1 MMPSIKGWLERQFV
15 VTTCFL
21 EKYQHVWLKLYLSMA
36 GWKPKSLLSCFAIIV
51 LAGVAVDLSF
61 ADVTNLSVTPRL
73 ALRGTYDDNILFS
86 EKEKDK
92 IDSSIVTVSPSLEL
106 DYKTLLSSVSLMG
119 DWDIKRY
126 LDESDFD
133 RTDQNY
139 RLRANHNIE
148 NRLDAGAD
156 FRFYR
161 DTTLNTYLQETGRVV
176 DLVERDYLYAGG
188 HIAYDVTL
196 LSGISAGY
204 RYQNASYDND
214 TYPDY
219 DNHRAN
225 IYYYHRLKSQ
235 VDKLSIGPSY
245 YHREN
250 DYNKVD
256 SYTLDLGWDREWS
269 RTLNTALAVG
279 ARYSDISRN
288 NGTNDDSWGVKA
300 NFDMKFKGEV
310 STTIIE
316 YYHDIRTTTNGD
328 DVNVDNFLV
337 TYNRLLTERFGVGIN
352 GRIVFSYKL
361 FDQQADIDDS
371 RYYRIEPHLFYRLT
385 QRLRMSLYYRYQNSV
400 EFQNEDEDDITR
412 ERNVVWLRVSYG
424 MPFFL

>member
-1 MMPSIKGWLERQFV
+1 MVPSTEGWLQWQV
-15 VTTCFL
+15 VVKKYFL
-21 EKYQHVWLKLYLSMA
+21 QRYQGVCQRLHLSMD
-36 GWKPKSLLSCFAIIV
+36 GGKPKFFLYCFVII
-51 LAGVAVDLSF
+51 LFTGGAVDWSF
-61 ADVTNLSVTPRL
+61 ADETNLSVTPRL

-86 EKEKDK
+86 EKEKT
-92 IDSSIVTVSPSLEL
+92 DSSIVTVSPSLEL

-133 RTDQNY
+133 RTDQYY
-139 RLRANHNIE
+139 RLKANHNIE

-156 FRFYR
+156 FRFNR

-176 DLVERDYLYAGG
+176 DLVERDFLQAGG
-188 HIAYDVTL
+188 HIAYDVTM
-196 LSGISAGY
+196 LSGVSARY
-204 RYQNASYDND
+204 RYQNATYDND
-214 TYPDY
+214 TYSDY

-225 IYYYHRLKSQ
+225 IYFYRRLKSQ

-256 SYTLDLGWDREWS
+256 SYTIDLGWDREWS
-269 RTLNTALAVG
+269 RTLNTALSVG
-279 ARYSDISRN
+279 ARYSDISRD
-288 NGTNDDSWGVKA
+288 NGTSDDSWGVKA
-300 NFDMKFKGEV
+300 NFDMKFTGEV
-310 STTIIE
+310 SSTKIE
-316 YYHDIRTTTNGD
+316 YYHDIRTTTEGD
-328 DVNVDNFLV
+328 DINVDNFLV
-337 TYNRLLTERFGVGIN
+337 TYNRLLTERFGVGVN

-361 FDQQADIDDS
+361 FNQQADIDDS

-385 QRLRMSLYYRYQNSV
+385 QRLRMSLYYRYQNNV
-400 EFQNEDEDDITR
+400 EFQNDDNDRTR

>member
-1 MMPSIKGWLERQFV
+1 MPSIKGWLKWQV
-15 VTTCFL
+15 VVWNSLLAICKGL
-21 EKYQHVWLKLYLSMA
+21 WLKIYFDLAKQKPRYL
-36 GWKPKSLLSCFAIIV
+36 PYRFVIIV
-51 LAGVAVDLSF
+51 LVASALGLPT
-61 ADVTNLSVTPRL
+61 ADATNLGVTPRL
-73 ALRGTYDDNILFS
+73 AVRGAYDDNILFT
-86 EKEKDK
+86 EKDK
-92 IDSSIVTVSPSLEL
+92 TDSSIVTVSPSLEL

-126 LDESDFD
+126 IDESDFD
-133 RTDQNY
+133 RTNQYY

-188 HIAYDVTL
+188 RVAYDVTM
-196 LSGISAGY
+196 LSGISARY
-204 RYQNASYDND
+204 RYQKADYDSNAYS
-214 TYPDY
+214 DY

-225 IYYYHRLKSQ
+225 LYYYHRLKSQ

-250 DYNKVD
+250 DYNTVD
-256 SYTLDLGWDREWS
+256 SYTIDIGWDRDWS
-269 RTLNTALAVG
+269 QTLNSALSIG
-279 ARYSDISRN
+279 ARYSDISRDD
-288 NGTNDDSWGVKA
+288 GTSDDSWGVKA
-300 NFDMKFKGEV
+300 NFDMKFEGEV
-310 STTIIE
+310 STTKIE
-316 YYHDIRTTTNGD
+316 YNHDIRTTTDGD
-328 DVNVDNFLV
+328 DINVDNFLV
-337 TYNRLLTERFGVGIN
+337 TYNRMLTERFGAGVN

-385 QRLRMSLYYRYQNSV
+385 EHLRMSLYYRYQNNV
-400 EFQNEDEDDITR
+400 KFQNDGDKTR

-424 MPFFL
+424 LPFFL